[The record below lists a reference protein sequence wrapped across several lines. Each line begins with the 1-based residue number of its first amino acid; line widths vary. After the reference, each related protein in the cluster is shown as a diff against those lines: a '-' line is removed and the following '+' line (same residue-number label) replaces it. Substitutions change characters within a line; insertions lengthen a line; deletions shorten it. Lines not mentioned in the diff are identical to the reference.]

1 MVFEQII
8 RKEGLYRS
16 SELNKGCAYLIEKN
30 SYTNSNELLF
40 VSYINRINKPC
51 RHPVVMTDKL
61 MNSNFRKVYK
71 HDDLFKEYNE
81 LTWE

>member
-16 SELNKGCAYLIEKN
+16 SESNKGCGYLVIRN
-30 SYTNSNELLF
+30 LDTNSNELHLI
-40 VSYINRINKPC
+40 SCDNLIYPTQKP
-51 RHPVVMTDKL
+51 VIMTDKL
-61 MNSNFRKVYK
+61 MNSNFRKVYN